1 MLMTVNIRSLNPE
14 AAKAAPAVARQH
26 SDADLYLSGAFL
38 ALAGRFAR

>member
-1 MLMTVNIRSLNPE
+1 MPITVDIQSLNPE

-26 SDADLYLSGAFL
+26 SDAALYLSGVFL